1 MVFIK
6 NLTTLF
12 NLKIGFM
19 ILILILWNWEI
30 LQITW

>member
-30 LQITW
+30 LQIT